1 MMNYRDGCLHRTY
14 RFLNSI
20 YLIFCSSHIC
30 ILFCL
35 RWRLDNL
42 GEDTNYECL
51 VQVTNIN
58 FYLDVVKKHLT

>member
-1 MMNYRDGCLHRTY
+1 MVVCIVYIVK
-14 RFLNSI
+14 I
-20 YLIFCSSHIC
+20 YSNFCSSRIF

-58 FYLDVVKKHLT
+58 FYLEFVVFNS